1 MSAPKSVR
9 RVLVLLTALLI
20 VSSSFTT
27 GAQAAARTISY
38 HGYRLQVPSSWSVVD
53 LTADPAACIRLDRP
67 TVYLGRPGDQSGCP
81 SHLVGR
87 SAAIVVEP
95 LSGSRPSADV
105 VVASNRSAR
114 VPDALSRDGQIQVAV
129 PDAGVLVTASHTPD
143 TEVAVR
149 AALDSAA
156 LVGGGTPADVP
167 VAPRNRALASVVA
180 PGTFKDKA
188 FDACAAPS
196 QSAMNAWRSSPYK
209 AVGIYISGSVRACSQ
224 PNLTPGWVSSNAA
237 NGWQFILI
245 DVGRQN
251 PCSTY
256 SSKFSTDPATARQQG
271 RDAAV
276 GSQAAA
282 ANLGFAPGSAIYSD
296 IEGYASTATCRAAM
310 LSYVSGWTEKLNEL
324 GYLGGVYSSAG
335 SGMVDLAAGYNN
347 ASYKRA
353 DHVWFAWW
361 NGRADTDSGTYIPAS
376 YWANHQRLHQY
387 QGGHNETHG
396 GATIN
401 IDSNY
406 VDVAAGTPQP
416 PDTCTVANLNFTAYA
431 VQRAGATGDQVK
443 AAQCL
448 LRNAGRTVEPTGTFD
463 AATTAAT
470 SAFQTATGLTA
481 DGVIGAR
488 TWTALLSY
496 GDTPTLRSGSTGV
509 AVSRLQRALTAAL
522 GRSVGIDG
530 QFGPNTERA
539 VRDYQTSRTLG
550 VDGVVGA
557 GTWGALQDGR

>member
-1 MSAPKSVR
+1 MSAPRSVR
-9 RVLVLLTALLI
+9 RVFVLLVALVICSVAL
-20 VSSSFTT
+20 SP
-27 GAQAAARTISY
+27 GAQAGGRTVAF
-38 HGYRLQVPSSWSVVD
+38 HGYQIQVPSGWSVVD
-53 LTADPAACIRLDRP
+53 LTADPPACVRLDRP
-67 TVYLGRPGDQSGCP
+67 TVYLGRPGDQSRCP

-87 SAAIVVEP
+87 SAGLVVEP

-105 VVASNRSAR
+105 VVASNRSAV
-114 VPDALSRDGQIQVAV
+114 VPDAVTRDGQIQVAV
-129 PDAGVLVTASHTPD
+129 PDAGVLVTASHTPE

-149 AALDSAA
+149 SVLDSAS
-156 LVGGGTPADVP
+156 LVDGGTPAATP
-167 VAPRNRALASVVA
+167 LSPEPKALASVVA
-180 PGTFKDKA
+180 PGTFQNKA

-196 QSAMNAWRSSPYK
+196 QSAMDAWRSSPYK

-224 PNLTPGWVSSNAA
+224 PNLTSSWVSANAA

-271 RDAAV
+271 RDAAA
-276 GSQAAA
+276 GAQTAA
-282 ANLGFAPGSAIYSD
+282 ANLGFAAGSAIYSD

-335 SGMVDLAAGYNN
+335 SGMVDLAAGYND
-347 ASYKRA
+347 ASYKRT

-361 NGRADTDSGTYIPAS
+361 NGNADTNSGSYIPAS

-387 QGGHNETHG
+387 QGGHNETYG

-416 PDTCTVANLNFTAYA
+416 PDTCTVANLNFTSYA
-431 VQRAGATGDQVK
+431 VQGAGATGDQVK

-448 LRNAGRTVEPTGTFD
+448 LRTAGQTVEPSGTFD

-470 SAFQTATGLTA
+470 SAFQTATGLPA
-481 DGVIGAR
+481 DGVVGAR

-509 AVSRLQRALTAAL
+509 AVTRLQRALNAAL
-522 GRSVGIDG
+522 GRTVGIDG
-530 QFGPNTERA
+530 QFGPNTDQA
-539 VRDYQTSRTLG
+539 VRDYQTSRALG